1 MLYCPLRISSKV
13 MGVGEA
19 EVKLGRLPVL
29 LLVPNTLRLLT
40 ALLVAV

>member
-13 MGVGEA
+13 IGVGEA

-29 LLVPNTLRLLT
+29 LLVPKTLRLLT
-40 ALLVAV
+40 ALVLAV